1 MFLLHPATEMVHC
14 EIRKVRSAHVV
25 GIPMKKVL
33 LIHGFRSSPN
43 GGWRPR
49 LLGELAAKGVY
60 ACALSMPSPE
70 APEVDAWVAEIARY
84 VERDAQDE
92 LYLVGHSLGVPAIL
106 RFLERAPKHARIA
119 GAVLVS
125 GPVEPLS
132 DNESILAFL
141 RPPFDFEKFRSKI
154 GAACVIHGDD
164 DALVPVHH
172 AEILAQRLSAKSIII
187 PHGGHLNG
195 SSGWTEL
202 PQVKD
207 ALLAMM
213 GEHA

>member
-1 MFLLHPATEMVHC
+1 
-14 EIRKVRSAHVV
+14 
-25 GIPMKKVL
+25 MKKVF

-43 GGWRPR
+43 GGWRPW
-49 LLGELAAKGVY
+49 LLGELAAADVY

-84 VERDAQDE
+84 AERDAQDE

-106 RFLERAPKHARIA
+106 RFLERAPEHMRIA

-125 GPVEPLS
+125 GPIEPLGE
-132 DNESILAFL
+132 NASIHAFL
-141 RPPFDFEKFRSKI
+141 QPPFNFDAIRSKI
-154 GAACVIHGDD
+154 GTACVIHGDD
-164 DALVPVHH
+164 DALVPVRH
-172 AEILAQRLSAKSIII
+172 AEMLAQHLSAELVIV

-195 SSGWTEL
+195 SGGWKEL

-207 ALLAMM
+207 ALLAMT
-213 GEHA
+213 GERP